1 MLKSVCM
8 CEPFLE
14 VDKPIVIN
22 RPKVE
27 KYGSPSYANRLET
40 QTHAEMAYTNKNCKK
55 QLLPSHSEHCY
66 DKVYLTLQ
74 INRLWTKKYIYK
86 IGVFVCKKIGK
97 LIKKNGNPLHA
108 IRLETQTHAEMAYT
122 NKNCKKQ
129 LSPPHSELCYDQVN
143 LTLQCKNFQFK
154 FYYYR

>member
-8 CEPFLE
+8 CEPFLK
-14 VDKPIVIN
+14 VDNPIVIN

-40 QTHAEMAYTNKNCKK
+40 QTHAEMAYTN
-55 QLLPSHSEHCY
+55 E
-66 DKVYLTLQ
+66 
-74 INRLWTKKYIYK
+74 
-86 IGVFVCKKIGK
+86 
-97 LIKKNGNPLHA
+97 
-108 IRLETQTHAEMAYT
+108 
-122 NKNCKKQ
+122 NCKKQ

-143 LTLQCKNFQFK
+143 LTLQCKKFQFK